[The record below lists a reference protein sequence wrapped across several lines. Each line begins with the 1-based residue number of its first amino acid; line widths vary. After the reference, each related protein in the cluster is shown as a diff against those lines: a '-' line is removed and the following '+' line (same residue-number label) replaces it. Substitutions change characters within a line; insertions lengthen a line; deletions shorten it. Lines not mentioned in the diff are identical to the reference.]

1 MSNTSEQHARRDAV
15 EALLESAAPR
25 PRPPAEDEQ
34 LVRDAVYAEWQDV
47 TGQRRLRQ
55 RTLQFAFAAS
65 VLLAVAVMFN
75 AFRATDITPMQVAAI
90 GKTHGPVHLLGEHDE
105 FRDLADA
112 TVAYS
117 GQIILTGENAGIG
130 LDWGRGGSLRVDQR
144 TRIEFES
151 DATVYLHSG
160 RIYFDSQTPGSQA
173 ILTIKTDHGS
183 VMHVGTQYMAESN
196 GDGLVVSVR
205 EGEVEI
211 DGHFY
216 DHSAS
221 KGKQV
226 RIAGSARPSV
236 VDLPVYGGAWSW
248 VEAMSPTIVLDGMST
263 HEFLEWV
270 GREIGHDIAYAS
282 ADAESIALRGIL
294 KGTVD
299 TDPRN
304 ALRVRMMGEDL
315 SYEFDGGTIIV
326 STKQRR

>member
-1 MSNTSEQHARRDAV
+1 MSNSSEQHAKRDAV

-25 PRPPAEDEQ
+25 PRPSVKDEQ
-34 LVRDAVYAEWQDV
+34 LVRGAVHAEWQKV
-47 TGQRRLRQ
+47 TGRRRSQQNVLR
-55 RTLQFAFAAS
+55 FALAAS
-65 VLLAVAVMFN
+65 VLIAIGVTFN
-75 AFRATDITPMQVAAI
+75 AFRVTDITPAQVATI

-105 FRDLADA
+105 YRELADA
-112 TVAYS
+112 SVAYS
-117 GQIILTGENAGIG
+117 GQIILTGDDAGIG

-144 TRIEFES
+144 TRVEFES

-160 RIYFDSQTPGSQA
+160 RIYFDSQTPVSEA
-173 ILTIKTDHGS
+173 VLTIKTDHGS

-211 DGHFY
+211 NGHFY

-226 RIAGSARPSV
+226 RIAGSTRPSV

-270 GREIGHDIAYAS
+270 GRETGHDIAYAS
-282 ADAESIALRGIL
+282 EDAESVALRGIL

-315 SYEFDGGTIIV
+315 SYDFDGGTIIV